1 MSGSGSSCAVRIAVV
16 AAVLSCALLAR
27 AAWEDLGFGVYSG
40 MDSASV
46 AMAQDGDDL
55 NDDDGD
61 DLNGGTPSSDQY
73 STGSGSGE
81 STVRETTT
89 VFSPTDDQYPTKPD
103 DSGSLLEAGGPDS
116 GSVPVMPGGGCPEEF
131 PVEDDGVCLSE

>member
-1 MSGSGSSCAVRIAVV
+1 MSGSGSSWAVRIAVV

-46 AMAQDGDDL
+46 AMAQ
-55 NDDDGD
+55 DGD